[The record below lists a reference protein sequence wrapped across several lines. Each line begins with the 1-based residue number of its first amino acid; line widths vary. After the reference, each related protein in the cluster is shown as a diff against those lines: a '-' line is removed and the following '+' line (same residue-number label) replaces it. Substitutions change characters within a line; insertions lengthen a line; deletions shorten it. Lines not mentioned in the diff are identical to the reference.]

1 MTQQERPNEEPEEV
15 LISDN
20 LYLVKEY
27 RTLLSIL
34 QDVRA
39 GVAPVEDLEIAL
51 DTYVRFKL
59 PKKFATFITPKDV
72 LETKYRRQFASQIT
86 EIETKYQS
94 EEKRQRELT
103 KVFNEITFNILLD
116 NIEEVR
122 NILEESGLMNN
133 FASLT
138 PVGPGL
144 PRSIAGEEEHD

>member
-1 MTQQERPNEEPEEV
+1 MTQEKPNEEAEEV

-39 GVAPVEDLEIAL
+39 GEAPVEDLEIAL

-103 KVFNEITFNILLD
+103 KVFNEIKFNAMLD
-116 NIEEVR
+116 NIEELRDV
-122 NILEESGLMNN
+122 LEQSGLMNN
-133 FASLT
+133 FAAMT
-138 PVGPGL
+138 GAGPGL
-144 PRSIAGEEEHD
+144 PRVIVGEEHG

>member
-1 MTQQERPNEEPEEV
+1 MTQEKPNEEAEEV

-39 GVAPVEDLEIAL
+39 GEAPVEDLEIAL

-72 LETKYRRQFASQIT
+72 LEAKYRRQFASQIT

-103 KVFNEITFNILLD
+103 KVFNEIKFNAMLD
-116 NIEEVR
+116 NIEELRDV
-122 NILEESGLMNN
+122 LEQSGLMNN
-133 FASLT
+133 FAAMT
-138 PVGPGL
+138 GAGPGL
-144 PRSIAGEEEHD
+144 PRVIVGEEHG

>member
-1 MTQQERPNEEPEEV
+1 MTQERPNEEPEEV

-39 GVAPVEDLEIAL
+39 GEAPVEDLEIAL

-59 PKKFATFITPKDV
+59 PKKFAAFITPKDV
-72 LETKYRRQFASQIT
+72 LEAKYRRQFASQIT

-103 KVFNEITFNILLD
+103 KVFNEIKFNAMLD
-116 NIEEVR
+116 NIEELRDV
-122 NILEESGLMNN
+122 LEQSGLMNN
-133 FASLT
+133 FAAMT
-138 PVGPGL
+138 GAGPGL
-144 PRSIAGEEEHD
+144 PRVIVGEEHG